1 MGNRLSVAVLIGAV
15 GTAVLL
21 PPASRADASLTPCVE
36 IADDAA
42 RLACYDRVA
51 GRATAA
57 PVTSAPAAAASA
69 TAAPAA
75 AASATAAPAT
85 AAPATAAPATTVV
98 PPATAAS
105 GNDPVAEF
113 GLSQQAIKQRDPEG
127 WVDSISGTVRGV
139 TQNASG
145 RYVVELDNGQVWAQA
160 ETDAYPVLKA
170 GDAISI
176 RRAAVGSF
184 VLTGPRS
191 VAWRVRRLR

>member
-51 GRATAA
+51 GRAAAA
-57 PVTSAPAAAASA
+57 PVTSTPAAAASA
-69 TAAPAA
+69 TAAPTA
-75 AASATAAPAT
+75 AASAT

>member
-69 TAAPAA
+69 TAAPTA
-75 AASATAAPAT
+75 AASAT